1 MMERIMTSLVKL
13 STSRQFQCTN
23 CNFSGKIKKVEG
35 FAIKLCH
42 KHEDFI
48 WHLPFKIDFFATT
61 NSMIVFI
68 RNFCRTSLVLDRTH
82 FENKNIGKKSNYQT
96 FSVSHKFQPQ
106 KHKCANSN
114 IYGFGPSILNL
125 ANFNMFRFYIVKT
138 YSIFIYWH

>member
-1 MMERIMTSLVKL
+1 MSMMERIMTSLVKL

-82 FENKNIGKKSNYQT
+82 FEKKHRKKIKLPNILCFTQISTSGAQMCKLKNIWVRPINFEPGK
-96 FSVSHKFQPQ
+96 
-106 KHKCANSN
+106 
-114 IYGFGPSILNL
+114 L
-125 ANFNMFRFYIVKT
+125 
-138 YSIFIYWH
+138 